1 MTLRSWALFAA
12 METALCFTPGVAVL
26 FVIGSAL
33 RHGARSSVFANLGIL
48 TGNAIYFA
56 LSAAGLGAVL
66 LASHTAFT
74 VVRWAGAAYLVY
86 LGVRALRSRGEAAE
100 VTAAERQPVARGRL
114 FGRAVALQLAN
125 PKTLLFF
132 VALLPQFIDPAG
144 SVAEQVAILGVTSVA
159 IEFAVLC
166 LYGWA
171 AGAAAHK
178 LESPRWRRRLD
189 VVSGGFLVGAGLKL
203 ASER

>member
-1 MTLRSWALFAA
+1 

-33 RHGARSSVFANLGIL
+33 RHGAPASVFANLGIL
-48 TGNAIYFA
+48 AGNSIYFA

-74 VVRWAGAAYLVY
+74 AVRWAGAAYLVY
-86 LGVRALRSRGEAAE
+86 LGVRALVSRGEGAAE
-100 VTAAERQPVARGRL
+100 VGVPSEQEPAARGRL
-114 FGRAVALQLAN
+114 FARATALQLAN

-144 SVAEQVAILGVTSVA
+144 SVAEQIAILGVTSVV
-159 IEFAVLC
+159 IEFCVLC

-189 VVSGGFLVGAGLKL
+189 VISGGFLVGAGLKL